1 MSPIRR
7 HLSSI
12 VGGSVA
18 MVCAGACV
26 AADRD
31 VVFRAAPAPAHA
43 SSDVIVVLEP
53 ADGQFLYSGEVQRG
67 RPHARFAIGNP
78 PRTDF
83 VVYSAEEQVG
93 LQALRDRLGAG
104 AATPASG
111 AASST
116 PTATM
121 ARLSRPAVHQATPKR
136 VCSPAKPAVALTDL
150 AWPKVVRD
158 DNKVCV
164 PKLEFAEQSD
174 WRDHVWC
181 FDKGDGNVR

>member
-1 MSPIRR
+1 MY
-7 HLSSI
+7 
-12 VGGSVA
+12 A
-18 MVCAGACV
+18 AACV

-31 VVFRAAPAPAHA
+31 VVFRASPVPAQAA
-43 SSDVIVVLEP
+43 SEVITVLEP
-53 ADGQFLYSGEVQRG
+53 ADGQFLYSAEAQKA
-67 RPHARFAIGNP
+67 RPRARFAIGSA

-83 VVYSAEEQVG
+83 VVYSEEEQVG
-93 LQALRDRLGAG
+93 LQALRDRL
-104 AATPASG
+104 AAAAVTPASS
-111 AASST
+111 ASSAT
-116 PTATM
+116 STATL
-121 ARLSRPAVHQATPKR
+121 ARLSRPVLRHAAPKAA
-136 VCSPAKPAVALTDL
+136 CSPAKPNVALTDL

>member
-1 MSPIRR
+1 MSPIRW

-18 MVCAGACV
+18 LMSAAACV

-31 VVFRAAPAPAHA
+31 VVFHAAPAPARA
-43 SSDVIVVLEP
+43 SSDVVAVLEP
-53 ADGQFLYSGEVQRG
+53 AEGQFLYSGEAQKV
-67 RPHARFAIGNP
+67 RPRARFAIGNA

-93 LQALRDRLGAG
+93 LQALRDRLAAA

-111 AASST
+111 SASARST
-116 PTATM
+116 ETIAHLT
-121 ARLSRPAVHQATPKR
+121 RPAIHHATPKR
-136 VCSPAKPAVALTDL
+136 VCSPAKPEVALTDL